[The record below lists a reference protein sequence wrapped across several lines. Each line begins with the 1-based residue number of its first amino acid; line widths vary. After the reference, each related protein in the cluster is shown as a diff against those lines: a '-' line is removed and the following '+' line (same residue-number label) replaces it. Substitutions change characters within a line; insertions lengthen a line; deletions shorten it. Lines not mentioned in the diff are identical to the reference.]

1 MNLRQMAQCRI
12 TPSDLEIYINFSRY
26 ALFGLHLPVLN
37 LVLSF
42 LLPHRFL
49 TVLLLLDPTTFDPHR
64 FRVCLLTLPLLACLS
79 GLTLGKRVNMARFC
93 RWRGRN
99 WCLLARSLCLRRT
112 VIICQWKYYF
122 RLREDSSICL
132 SRFYDESLSGS
143 VSHG

>member
-1 MNLRQMAQCRI
+1 MAQCRI

-26 ALFGLHLPVLN
+26 ALLGLRLLVLN

-49 TVLLLLDPTTFDPHR
+49 TVLLLLSSTTFDPHR
-64 FRVCLLTLPLLACLS
+64 FCVCLLTLPLLACLS
-79 GLTLGKRVNMARFC
+79 GLILGKHVNMARFC
-93 RWRGRN
+93 WCRSRN
-99 WCLLARSLCLRRT
+99 GCLLARSLCLHPT
-112 VIICQWKYYF
+112 VIICQRKYYF